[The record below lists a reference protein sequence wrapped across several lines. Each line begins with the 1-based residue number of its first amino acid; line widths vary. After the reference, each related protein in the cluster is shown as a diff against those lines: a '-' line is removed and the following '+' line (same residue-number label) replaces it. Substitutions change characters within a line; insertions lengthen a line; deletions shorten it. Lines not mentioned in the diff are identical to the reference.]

1 MFGYI
6 VTNNEEL
13 KIKDYNFYRSC
24 YCGLCRTL
32 KKRHGLIA
40 PMTLSYDMTFSVILL
55 SALYEDPFEEGSSRC
70 IMHPTKKHPT
80 RINKWTEYAA
90 DMTILMAYHNMI
102 DDWEDEK
109 KASHLAVAQT
119 LKKSYEKIASIY
131 PKQAAA
137 VKKLMAETKKCEEEG
152 DTDLDRISGY
162 TGEFLGTLL
171 SPEDDVWH
179 DHLYKMGFYLGK
191 YIYLMDAFDDL
202 EKDQKKQN
210 YNPLIGLSKRKDFEA
225 YIENTLVM
233 MMAECSKNFE
243 LLPILQYTDI
253 LRNILYSGVWTKFNI
268 TKKTKEEKSKKENAK
283 KKTPNKNYKQ

>member
-1 MFGYI
+1 MFGYV

-32 KKRHGLIA
+32 KERHGMIA
-40 PMTLSYDMTFSVILL
+40 PMTLSYDMTFVVILM
-55 SALYEDPFEEGSSRC
+55 SALYEDSFKEGSSRC
-70 IMHPTKKHPT
+70 IMHPAKKHKT
-80 RINKWTEYAA
+80 RMNKWTEYAA
-90 DMTILMAYHNMI
+90 DMTILMAYHNML

-109 KASHLAVAQT
+109 KVSHLAVAKT
-119 LKKSYEKIASIY
+119 LSKSYKKIEAMY
-131 PKQAAA
+131 PKQAQSI
-137 VKKLMAETKKCEEEG
+137 KDYMAKTKECEASQ

-162 TGEFLGTLL
+162 TGEFLGSLFAK
-171 SPEDDVWH
+171 EDDIWKE
-179 DHLYKMGFYLGK
+179 HLYKMGFYLGK
-191 YIYLMDAFDDL
+191 FIYLMDAFDDL
-202 EKDQKKQN
+202 ENDQKKNN
-210 YNPLIGLSKRKDFEA
+210 YNPLIDLSKKKDFEA

-268 TKKTKEEKSKKENAK
+268 TKKQKEQKKQKGKKSDEF
-283 KKTPNKNYKQ
+283 

>member
-1 MFGYI
+1 MFGYV

-32 KKRHGLIA
+32 KSRHGAIA
-40 PMTLSYDMTFSVILL
+40 PMTLSYDMTFVVILL
-55 SALYEDPFEEGSSRC
+55 SALYEDPFKESSSRC
-70 IMHPTKKHPT
+70 IMHPAKKHKT

-90 DMTILMAYHNMI
+90 DMTVLMAYHNMI

-109 KASHLAVAQT
+109 KASHLAVAKA
-119 LKKSYEKIASIY
+119 LKKSYKKIVSIY
-131 PKQAAA
+131 PKQAKAI
-137 VKKLMAETKKCEEEG
+137 KEFMTNTKECEVAG

-162 TGEFLGTLL
+162 TGAFLGTIFA
-171 SPEDDVWH
+171 SEDDIWQ
-179 DHLYKMGFYLGK
+179 DSLYKIGFYLGK
-191 YIYLMDAFDDL
+191 FIYLMDAFDDL
-202 EKDQKKQN
+202 EKDQKKKN
-210 YNPLIGLSKRKDFEA
+210 YNPLIELSKRRDFDA
-225 YIENTLVM
+225 YIENTLIM

-268 TKKTKEEKSKKENAK
+268 LKKKKEQK
-283 KKTPNKNYKQ
+283 GK